1 MTSPPFQE
9 QREGAEWFNP
19 VTKVLS
25 IWVITDAQTGD
36 AEWMPVGGSGG
47 GGAYLPLSGG
57 RLTGPLQIKAE
68 GYAFEVGRQDILDQN
83 GDPEDVPLI
92 TAYTGTSKS
101 EFTYNKAPI
110 SYEGD
115 PLEVVNVGYLKRYL
129 MGDGGD
135 APDIDLGVLDD
146 YATLEY
152 VDDNFLK
159 LTGGTVTGTITA
171 QGGIKTASIDGG
183 ASNLLLKKGGSTK
196 ISIEE
201 NGGILNGQFKLF
213 QEGTEDSHLV
223 TKKYVD
229 DAVETGV
236 GGVDLDDYATIVYSD
251 AGDGAVLDEVLK
263 ELDRFREEIGL
274 AEYSFNYTLREDNN
288 GGITQDGDCLIGDT
302 DPTQNQ
308 MFILDDVQ
316 RDGTP
321 LDHQLIKP
329 GDEIIFEQ
337 DLGHKI
343 IYEVIEVR
351 DTAIRLS

>member
-1 MTSPPFQE
+1 M
-9 QREGAEWFNP
+9 
-19 VTKVLS
+19 
-25 IWVITDAQTGD
+25 
-36 AEWMPVGGSGG
+36 
-47 GGAYLPLSGG
+47 
-57 RLTGPLQIKAE
+57 
-68 GYAFEVGRQDILDQN
+68 
-83 GDPEDVPLI
+83 
-92 TAYTGTSKS
+92 
-101 EFTYNKAPI
+101 
-110 SYEGD
+110 
-115 PLEVVNVGYLKRYL
+115 
-129 MGDGGD
+129 
-135 APDIDLGVLDD
+135 LDD

-152 VDDNFLK
+152 VDDTFLK

-183 ASNLLLKKGGSTK
+183 ASNLLLKKGGSAK
-196 ISIEE
+196 ISIDE
-201 NGGILNGQFKLF
+201 NGGILNGQFQLY

-302 DPTQNQ
+302 DPEQNQ

-321 LDHQLIKP
+321 IDHSLLVP

-343 IYEVIEVR
+343 VYEIIEVR
-351 DTAIRLS
+351 DTATQVVLSVNFLRYAGDNVRGFQQFAYDRLALIYKEGQLDGGGGGGNMDDYLPLAGGTMDW